1 MDDRQLSN
9 IRKLKNNNLMHG
21 WEPGLVPMLCN
32 VRHATSCWLTHSSCS
47 CCCSRIKNPW
57 LSCVF
62 RVSHLIGIRRRRLS
76 PAQPWPPIVAQF
88 STSLNNFSS
97 QKQFSFSWFG
107 ATWCFLLLDTLIS
120 RVTEVESE
128 RARKRC
134 VCVRVRAC
142 GGVVCVRVCFGG
154 LRVLNLC
161 VGERDCRWTSRGA
174 LDLVMKFVIGFGEEE

>member
-1 MDDRQLSN
+1 MR
-9 IRKLKNNNLMHG
+9 
-21 WEPGLVPMLCN
+21 WESGLVPMLCN
-32 VRHATSCWLTHSSCS
+32 VRHATSCCLTDSSCS
-47 CCCSRIKNPW
+47 CCCSTVGSAKNPW

-62 RVSHLIGIRRRRLS
+62 RVSHLMGIRRRRLS

-120 RVTEVESE
+120 RVGEVESE